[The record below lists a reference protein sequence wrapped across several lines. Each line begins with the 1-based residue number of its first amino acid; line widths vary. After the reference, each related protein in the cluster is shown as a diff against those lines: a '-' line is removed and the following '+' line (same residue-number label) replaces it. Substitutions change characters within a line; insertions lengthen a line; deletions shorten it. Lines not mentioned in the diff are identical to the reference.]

1 MASHC
6 QGKNRDGAPCS
17 AHAYEGETWCRWHD
31 PARATERAAW
41 SRKGGA
47 ARSNKARARRQ
58 LADAVLT
65 INDLDGLLCR
75 ALVQV
80 AAGRLEPGVGS
91 SMAGI
96 AKTIVA
102 IRQASDFEKRLQE
115 LEQTVDV
122 GNIRRHGA

>member
-1 MASHC
+1 LSI
-6 QGKNRDGAPCS
+6 D
-17 AHAYEGETWCRWHD
+17 
-31 PARATERAAW
+31 
-41 SRKGGA
+41 
-47 ARSNKARARRQ
+47 
-58 LADAVLT
+58 
-65 INDLDGLLCR
+65 DLDAFLCSSM
-75 ALVQV
+75 VKV

>member
-1 MASHC
+1 MKCKAPNRAGGPCGAQHY
-6 QGKNRDGAPCS
+6 RDG
-17 AHAYEGETWCRWHD
+17 WCRWHH
-31 PARATERAAW
+31 PELEAQRQVERAA
-41 SRKGGA
+41 GGQ
-47 ARSNKARARRQ
+47 ARSNKVRARKQ
-58 LADAVLT
+58 LAEAVLT

-80 AAGRLEPGVGS
+80 AAGKMEPGVGS

-96 AKTIVA
+96 AKTVVA

-122 GNIRRHGA
+122 GNIRRYGA

>member
-17 AHAYEGETWCRWHD
+17 AHVYEGETWCRWHD

-58 LADAVLT
+58 LADAVMS
-65 INDLDGLLCR
+65 IEDMDAFLC
-75 ALVQV
+75 ASMVKV
-80 AAGRLEPGVGS
+80 AAGRMEPNVGS
-91 SMAGI
+91 AVATI
-96 AKTIVA
+96 AKTVVG
-102 IRQASDFEKRLQE
+102 IRTAGDLERR
-115 LEQTVDV
+115 LEQLEARAEGKHSWT
-122 GNIRRHGA
+122 A